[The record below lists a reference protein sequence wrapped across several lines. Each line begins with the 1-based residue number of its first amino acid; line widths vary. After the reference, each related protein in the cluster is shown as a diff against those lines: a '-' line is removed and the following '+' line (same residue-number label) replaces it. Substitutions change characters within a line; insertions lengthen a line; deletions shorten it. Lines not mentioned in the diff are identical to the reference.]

1 MPQTFPT
8 MNPTANRQP
17 VFRSRRQLA
26 PRRTERGRWPTRGMT
41 LTLRERSPKWR
52 PLFQVGNDQEADY
65 RHTIGGMLMV
75 AWTVRGDADC
85 HADKGGML
93 TVTVAVGW

>member
-41 LTLRERSPKWR
+41 LTLREIAKMETLIPGRK
-52 PLFQVGNDQEADY
+52 
-65 RHTIGGMLMV
+65 
-75 AWTVRGDADC
+75 
-85 HADKGGML
+85 
-93 TVTVAVGW
+93 